1 MATRILL
8 KRGTC
13 GDVHLEPAAKPPRIV
28 RDLAA
33 ARVGC
38 RWLARRLAR
47 REARALERLEGIDG
61 VPTLIALEST
71 RLVRTAL
78 PGQPMHAARPASRE
92 YFRHALHLVRRLHR
106 RGVTHNDLAKEANW
120 ICRDSTRPGIV
131 DFELASCFERRS
143 RRFRLLAREDLRHL
157 LKHKACYRP
166 DLLTRRQRA
175 LLARPAWP
183 ARLWRWLVKPV
194 YRLVTRRLLGWP
206 ERTGP
211 AERERAA

>member
-8 KRGTC
+8 KRGTG
-13 GDVHLEPAAKPPRIV
+13 GDVCLESGTGAARIV
-28 RDLAA
+28 RDLGT
-33 ARVGC
+33 ARPGY

-47 REARALERLEGIDG
+47 REARALGRLEGIDG
-61 VPTLIALEST
+61 VPALLALDAT

-78 PGQPMHAARPASRE
+78 PGQPMHVAQPASPD
-92 YFRHALHLVRRLHR
+92 YFRDALRLVRRLHG

-120 ICRDSTRPGIV
+120 LCREADRAGIV
-131 DFELASCFERRS
+131 DFQLAIYFERRG
-143 RRFRLLAREDLRHL
+143 RLFRLLAREDLRHL

-166 DLLTRRQRA
+166 DLLSSRQRA

-183 ARLWRWLVKPV
+183 ARLWRRLVKPV

-206 ERTGP
+206 ERAGP